1 MLLFVAI
8 CIVFTLLPTY
18 LLDKTISA
26 TTNNAQSTFLS
37 VRYLTYADL
46 TGKTVA
52 NTVNVGQQWS
62 TQLGLPS
69 SALSV
74 QSTQFQNAATT
85 GKREGRFFRILST
98 VRESRQTSISSIL
111 VIIVKINSPSTVC
124 KTTTCQDNYSNKIKS
139 QVHTVTTVPISF
151 TFTDGTKL
159 DINIIFQTLEDVS
172 FGDSIQTYVEPSIA
186 NVNPDALSA
195 ATTQPNITYHENP
208 VMKCPVAYVVWY
220 GNWTG
225 NSGVV
230 LIENFLKGIGSTSWW
245 GMATEYT
252 NGSNIIF
259 GQATYDNYSQ
269 GTSLNQSMVFAIVT
283 KAISSQALPFN
294 ENGIYFVLTSSDVN
308 ETEFCTSACGWH
320 SYDWPTKLIYSWIGN
335 SELQCPQRCS
345 AQQTS
350 PNGNFGADAMAS
362 VIAHE
367 AMEAT
372 TDPFLN
378 AWFDLNGE
386 ENADKCAWT
395 FGNLMTSSNG
405 AYYNMI
411 VGGVQFLI
419 QQNWNLSIQNCS
431 LF

>member
-98 VRESRQTSISSIL
+98 VRER
-111 VIIVKINSPSTVC
+111 
-124 KTTTCQDNYSNKIKS
+124 
-139 QVHTVTTVPISF
+139 
-151 TFTDGTKL
+151 
-159 DINIIFQTLEDVS
+159 
-172 FGDSIQTYVEPSIA
+172 DSIQTYVEPSIA

>member
-1 MLLFVAI
+1 
-8 CIVFTLLPTY
+8 
-18 LLDKTISA
+18 
-26 TTNNAQSTFLS
+26 TFLS

-52 NTVNVGQQWS
+52 NTVNVGQQ
-62 TQLGLPS
+62 
-69 SALSV
+69 
-74 QSTQFQNAATT
+74 
-85 GKREGRFFRILST
+85 
-98 VRESRQTSISSIL
+98 VR
-111 VIIVKINSPSTVC
+111 
-124 KTTTCQDNYSNKIKS
+124 
-139 QVHTVTTVPISF
+139 
-151 TFTDGTKL
+151 
-159 DINIIFQTLEDVS
+159 
-172 FGDSIQTYVEPSIA
+172 DSIQTYVEPSIA

-269 GTSLNQSMVFAIVT
+269 GKSLNQSMVFAIVT

>member
-1 MLLFVAI
+1 MLSRATLDVNPRRSRNGWIPLVIIIFIMIVLLFVAI
-8 CIVFTLLPTY
+8 CIVFTLLPIDWPYKNFSVT
-18 LLDKTISA
+18 
-26 TTNNAQSTFLS
+26 TTNGKSTILN
-37 VRYLTYADL
+37 VRYITNGDL

-52 NTVNVGQQWS
+52 NAVNLDQQLS

-69 SALSV
+69 
-74 QSTQFQNAATT
+74 
-85 GKREGRFFRILST
+85 R
-98 VRESRQTSISSIL
+98 
-111 VIIVKINSPSTVC
+111 
-124 KTTTCQDNYSNKIKS
+124 
-139 QVHTVTTVPISF
+139 
-151 TFTDGTKL
+151 
-159 DINIIFQTLEDVS
+159 
-172 FGDSIQTYVEPSIA
+172 DSIQTYVEPSIE

-195 ATTQPNITYHENP
+195 AIAQPNITYHENP
-208 VMKCPVAYVVWY
+208 VMKSPVAYVVWY

-230 LIENFLKGIGSTSWW
+230 LIEKFLAGIGSTSWW
-245 GMATEYT
+245 GMATQYT
-252 NGSNIIF
+252 NGSNITF
-259 GQATYDNYSQ
+259 GQSTYDNYSQ
-269 GTSLNQSMVFAIVT
+269 GTNLNQSMVFAIVT

-320 SYDWPTKLIYSWIGN
+320 SYDLATKLIYSCIGN
-335 SELQCPQRCS
+335 SELQCPQSCS
-345 AQQTS
+345 VQQTS

-372 TDPFLN
+372 TDPFMN
-378 AWFDLNGE
+378 AWFDSNGE

-395 FGNLMTSSNG
+395 FGKLMRSSNG

-419 QQNWNLSIQNCS
+419 QQNWNLFIQNCS